1 MNEAYQR
8 LRDDLPVRR
17 APDGA
22 SFPTDPRRLK
32 AWVEALPRAN
42 QQATLRQLNEALA
55 SLRGLRLDGPQRLV
69 AMETL
74 RPSVLDGV
82 GLLDKLLQG
91 TTFPLPPGKAQIAEQ
106 IQAFQRELA
115 LGYRLAVVELCA
127 PGGSV
132 PFLKGAQASLAL
144 ERALYHAARDLAASY
159 FLYRKPAEG
168 VWRGL
173 NAVYRFA
180 QQLKLEDKAV
190 EEPAERA
197 ALTPHQV
204 YAQALLLALSNPYRF
219 TQREQ
224 ADLWPLTRDLAAHI
238 ELTSRRPAD
247 DAFAVAQDEDR
258 GPGYLPEEREGAV
271 AAVLWMG
278 LRPLRDALEGPL
290 ANEAGGPAHI
300 RFRQGHT
307 VIASVELLRRLR
319 AGWGTAMARRNQRLG
334 AGHALDTVIGL
345 SGLHYYLAGHKD
357 FDTFMRHVRNSGG
370 SAEGGSDRAAW
381 TQQGDS
387 VRLPLSRARVLDQS
401 LGGYHLAWPHEGV
414 LRARVGELIGVSIAG
429 DDDERDWMVGV
440 IRWLRYDPQGEVD
453 AGIELLAR
461 RAEAVGLR
469 SLDAHGAPK
478 APLRAIQIDCLRPNA
493 NGALHFLAPS
503 VLDAAAPR
511 LEVARAPEEDDFE
524 EMGVPVTTCSDILVL
539 DNAGDYLLLAAHP
552 FGHQ

>member
-8 LRDDLPVRR
+8 LRDELPARHT
-17 APDGA
+17 PDGT
-22 SFPTDPRRLK
+22 SFPTDPRKVK
-32 AWVEALPRAN
+32 AWVDSLPRAN
-42 QQATLRQLNEALA
+42 QQSTLRQLSEALA
-55 SLRGLRLDGPQRLV
+55 SLRSLKLDGPQRLL

-115 LGYRLAVVELCA
+115 LGYRLAAVELCA
-127 PGGSV
+127 PAGSV
-132 PFLKGAQASLAL
+132 PFLKGAQVLLAL
-144 ERALYHAARDLAASY
+144 ERALYHAGRDLTASY
-159 FLYRKPAEG
+159 FLYRTPAAG
-168 VWRGL
+168 VWHGL
-173 NAVYRFA
+173 NTLYRFV
-180 QQLKLEDKAV
+180 QQLKLEDKPV

-204 YAQALLLALSNPYRF
+204 YAQSLLLALSNPYRF
-219 TQREQ
+219 SQREQ
-224 ADLWPLTRDLAAHI
+224 AELWPLTRDLAAHV
-238 ELTSRRPAD
+238 ELTTRRPAD

-258 GPGYLPEEREGAV
+258 GPGYLPEERESAG

-290 ANEAGGPAHI
+290 ANEAGGAVHI

-307 VIASVELLRRLR
+307 VIASAELLRRLR
-319 AGWGTAMARRNQRLG
+319 SGWGTATARRNQRLG

-357 FDTFMRHVRNSGG
+357 FDSFMRHVRNSGG
-370 SAEGGSDRAAW
+370 SPEGSGDRAAW
-381 TQQGDS
+381 TQHGDA
-387 VRLPLSRARVLDQS
+387 VRVPLSRARVLDQS
-401 LGGYHLAWPHEGV
+401 LGGYHLAWSHEGV
-414 LRARVGELIGVSIAG
+414 LRARVGELVGVSIAG

-440 IRWLRYDPQGEVD
+440 IRWLRYDPHGEVD

-469 SLDAHGAPK
+469 CFDAHGAPK
-478 APLRAIQIDCLRPNA
+478 PPLRAIQIECLRPHA

-503 VLDAAAPR
+503 VLDATAPR

-539 DNAGDYLLLAAHP
+539 ENAGDYLLLAAHP
-552 FGHQ
+552 TGP